1 MAAFDASVED
11 LYTGFLDRDPDKSKK
26 FRNEISAFCTALI
39 RRYGWSL
46 PRDVQAEIVGE
57 TLCALLSPS
66 ARSYDPAR
74 GTFKEYL
81 TGFVLNAARRL
92 RDVLYPS
99 FSRARTVTEESSD
112 GVSSASKISTLE
124 EAELIQRTRPLE
136 VETSLMAKIHVNELL
151 TAAPP
156 IIRSAIEAV
165 YIQEEPLSGFA
176 ARHGISR
183 FVLKRKMNEFVA
195 HHSRPSGSSAGIA
208 A

>member
-1 MAAFDASVED
+1 MAAFDACLED
-11 LYTGFLDRDPDKSKK
+11 LYTGFLDREPEKSNK
-26 FRNEISAFCTALI
+26 FRNEISAFCKALI

-46 PRDVQAEIVGE
+46 PNDVQDEIVAE

-66 ARSYDPAR
+66 ARRYDHAR

-99 FSRARTVTEESSD
+99 LSRAKTTSDESTDPILRSD
-112 GVSSASKISTLE
+112 KINTLE
-124 EAELIQRTRPLE
+124 EAEILE
-136 VETSLMAKIHVNELL
+136 HAYFCKTERGLMARIHVLELL

-156 IIRSAIEAV
+156 MIRSAIEAV
-165 YIQEEPLSGFA
+165 YIDDEPLSGFA
-176 ARHGISR
+176 TRHGISR
-183 FVLKRKMNEFVA
+183 FTLKRRMNEFVS
-195 HHSRPSGSSAGIA
+195 HYSRRNASAIGIA

>member
-1 MAAFDASVED
+1 MAAFDASLEN

-26 FRNEISAFCTALI
+26 FRSEISGFCTALI

-46 PRDVQAEIVGE
+46 PHDVQDEIVGE

-81 TGFVLNAARRL
+81 TGFVLNASRRL

-99 FSRARTVTEESSD
+99 LNRAKTVTEESGD
-112 GVSSASKISTLE
+112 TISSSSKILTLE
-124 EAELIQRTRPLE
+124 EAELAERAHPLG
-136 VETSLMAKIHVNELL
+136 VERGLMARIQINELL

-156 IIRSAIEAV
+156 MIRSAIEAV

-183 FVLKRKMNEFVA
+183 FALKRRMNDFVA
-195 HHSRPSGSSAGIA
+195 HYSRPSASAAGVVA
-208 A
+208 